1 MPRVWGSQVTAS
13 DGAKFRLGMDYSVS
27 GTKITVSGYIAEF
40 QGYYINDSSTRLTRT
55 GKVSGTV
62 YFPFRLNGNGTVSIP
77 GSSASFTGTRGSSYT
92 FGGRMDQLPYSGL
105 SASVSTTVKIPTGL
119 PTAPGRPS
127 ATNITTVGVS
137 ISWVA
142 PSSNGGSSVTGYQLQ
157 RYKGS
162 SASGTPEATGTYTSR
177 AVTYSSLTP
186 GTQYTFRVRAR
197 NANGYGP
204 YSTIRTI
211 RTKNAVWVRVSGVW
225 KQAVPYVKHNG
236 TWKEATAMVRHNGS
250 WRSTG

>member
-13 DGAKFRLGMDYSVS
+13 GGAKFRLGMDYSVS
-27 GTKITVSGYIAEF
+27 GTKITVRGYVAEF
-40 QGYYINDSSTRLTRT
+40 RGNYINDSSTRLTRT
-55 GKVSGTV
+55 GKLSGSV
-62 YFPFRLNGNGTVSIP
+62 NFPFRLNGNGTVSIP
-77 GSSASFTGTRGSSYT
+77 GSGGSFTGKRGSSYT
-92 FGGRMDQLPYSGL
+92 FGGKMDQLPFSGL
-105 SASVSTTVKIPTGL
+105 SVSVSTKVKIPSGL

-127 ATNITTVGVS
+127 ATNITTVGVRIGWAS
-137 ISWVA
+137 
-142 PSSNGGSSVTGYQLQ
+142 PSSNGGSNVLDYQLQ
-157 RYKGS
+157 RYRGS
-162 SASGTPEATGTYTSR
+162 STTGTPEAVGSYTHAVNVTG
-177 AVTYSSLTP
+177 LTP

-211 RTKNAVWVRVSGVW
+211 RTKNAVWVKHSGVW

-236 TWKEATAMVRHNGS
+236 TWKEATAMVRHNGK

>member
-13 DGAKFRLGMDYSVS
+13 GGAKFRLGMDYSVS

-40 QGYYINDSSTRLTRT
+40 EGYYINDSSTRLTRT
-55 GKVSGTV
+55 GKLSGSVT
-62 YFPFRLNGNGTVSIP
+62 FPFRLNGNGTVSIP
-77 GSSASFTGTRGSSYT
+77 GSGGSFTGTRGSSYT
-92 FGGRMDQLPYSGL
+92 FGGRMDQLPFAGL
-105 SASVSTTVKIPTGL
+105 SVSVSTTVSLSTGL

-127 ATNITTVGVS
+127 ATNITTVGAR
-137 ISWVA
+137 IGWAA
-142 PSSNGGSSVTGYQLQ
+142 PSSNGGSSVIDYQLQ
-157 RYKGS
+157 RYKGTN
-162 SASGTPEATGTYTSR
+162 ASGTPEAATSHTG
-177 AVTYSSLTP
+177 AVNVTGLTP

-211 RTKNAVWVRVSGVW
+211 KTKNAVWVRHSGVW

>member
-1 MPRVWGSQVTAS
+1 MPRVWGSQVAAS

-40 QGYYINDSSTRLTRT
+40 QGYFINDSSTRLTRT
-55 GKVSGTV
+55 GKLSGSVT
-62 YFPFRLNGNGTVSIP
+62 FPFRLSGNGTVSIP
-77 GSSASFTGTRGSSYT
+77 GSGGSFTGTRGSSYT
-92 FGGRMDQLPYSGL
+92 FGGKMDQLPFAGL
-105 SASVSTTVKIPTGL
+105 SASVSATVSIPTGL

-127 ATNITTVGVS
+127 ATNITTVGVRIGWTS
-137 ISWVA
+137 
-142 PSSNGGSSVTGYQLQ
+142 PTNNGGSSVTSYQLQ
-157 RYKGS
+157 RYRGAS
-162 SASGTPEATGTYTSR
+162 TSGTLESTTSHTVAVNVTG
-177 AVTYSSLTP
+177 LTP

-204 YSTIRTI
+204 WSTTRTI